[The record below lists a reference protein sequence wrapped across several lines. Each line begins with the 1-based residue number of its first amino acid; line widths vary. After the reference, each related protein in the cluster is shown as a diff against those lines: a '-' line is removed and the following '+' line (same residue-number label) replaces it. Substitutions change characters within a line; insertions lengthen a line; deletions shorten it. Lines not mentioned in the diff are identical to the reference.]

1 MRWHKTPQTQL
12 ETDLW
17 SLGLSIG
24 NRDFCLLKARLPYL
38 HELQQQNEENIDFI
52 AG

>member
-1 MRWHKTPQTQL
+1 MPQTQL
-12 ETDLW
+12 ETDLR
-17 SLGLSIG
+17 SLGLSTG

-38 HELQQQNEENIDFI
+38 HELQQHNEENIYFI